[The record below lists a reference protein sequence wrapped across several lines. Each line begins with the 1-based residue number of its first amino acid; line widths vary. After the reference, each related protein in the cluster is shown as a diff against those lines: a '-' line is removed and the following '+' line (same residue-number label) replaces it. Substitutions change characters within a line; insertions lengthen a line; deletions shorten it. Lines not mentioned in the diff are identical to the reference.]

1 MLAKFKSRKFLM
13 ALLSVILGVL
23 TMIGLDE
30 SIIQQVSSVAM
41 IVIPTIV
48 YIAVEG
54 KIDSEGVKKIVDTV
68 QNVVEEIIP
77 DKKELDN
84 DVSI

>member
-23 TMIGLDE
+23 TMVGVEDGIV
-30 SIIQQVSSVAM
+30 QQVSSVAM
-41 IVIPTIV
+41 IIIPTIV

-54 KIDSEGVKKIVDTV
+54 KIDSEGVKKVVDTI
-68 QNVVEEIIP
+68 QDVVEEIIP
-77 DKKELDN
+77 DEKESINIKK
-84 DVSI
+84 